1 MWSFIDRNYSLE
13 LERDDNNFILRKY
26 FNTNR
31 IYLKYN
37 VFKFVF
43 LNRLYLFAS
52 PHTIT
57 LLHHY
62 SFSHYIISKLC
73 TFPNINPG
81 RFLVRHLSRFL
92 PSLGHSV
99 ISCTTTWSINAISI
113 SIILF
118 QLLRSQ
124 CFLTNSCLTIL
135 IYRLL
140 LRGNIYIIL
149 LTFNHNYRM
158 SGNFFQL

>member
-62 SFSHYIISKLC
+62 SFSHYLISKLC

-81 RFLVRHLSRFL
+81 RFLVRDLSRFI

-99 ISCTTTWSINAISI
+99 ISCTTTWSINAIYFYYLVSTSPI
-113 SIILF
+113 SMFSYEFLSNHPNLPIITPG
-118 QLLRSQ
+118 Q
-124 CFLTNSCLTIL
+124 
-135 IYRLL
+135 YRHHLAH
-140 LRGNIYIIL
+140 IQ
-149 LTFNHNYRM
+149 
-158 SGNFFQL
+158 S